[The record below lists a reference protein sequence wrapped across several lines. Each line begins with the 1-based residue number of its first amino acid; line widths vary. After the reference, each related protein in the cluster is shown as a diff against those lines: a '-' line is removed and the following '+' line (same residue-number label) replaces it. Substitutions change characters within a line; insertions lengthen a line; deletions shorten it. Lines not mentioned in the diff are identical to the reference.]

1 MKLSSY
7 LKDHLLSI
15 SMYLLAI
22 LFVGFSLWAL
32 KTNNY
37 LITQITFV
45 LLSSGLIIILFEF
58 HRTNKFFKQV
68 NRNLNGL
75 DKKYL
80 VQELINIPDYYAGKM
95 LYDYLVEIN
104 KSMLDH
110 VNLYKHSM
118 EGFKEYIELWVHE
131 IKIPLASVRLIIEND
146 SNLQIRAIEAE
157 IKRVENYVEQVLFY
171 ARNENV
177 EKDYLIRL
185 SSLDKI
191 IKNVVKDNRKE
202 FIYKKINLKY
212 DPIDIEVYTDMKWLE
227 FILNQIIANSIKYSK
242 EDAYVHIDVKEEKN
256 KVILVIED
264 NGIGIKKHDI
274 NRVFDKGFT
283 GENGRHIY
291 NSTGMGLYLCKSLCE
306 KLHHH
311 IYIESINEQGVKV
324 FIEFPKSSMTDF
336 IRN

>member
-1 MKLSSY
+1 MKLTNY

-15 SMYLLAI
+15 IIYLLTT
-22 LFVGFSLWAL
+22 LFVGFSLWCL
-32 KTNNY
+32 KTNTY
-37 LITQITFV
+37 LITQII
-45 LLSSGLIIILFEF
+45 LLLISSGIIIIFFEF
-58 HRTNKFFKQV
+58 QRTNKFFKQV
-68 NRNLNGL
+68 NNNLKGL

-80 VQELINIPDYYAGKM
+80 VQELIDIPDFYEGQILFDLFA
-95 LYDYLVEIN
+95 DIN

-110 VNLYKHSM
+110 VNLYKHTM

-131 IKIPLASVRLIIEND
+131 IKIPLASTRLIIENE
-146 SNLQIRAIEAE
+146 SNLNTRAIEAE

-177 EKDYLIRL
+177 EKDYLIRM
-185 SSLDKI
+185 SNLDRI
-191 IKNVVKDNRKE
+191 IKNVVKENRKE

-212 DPIDIEVYTDMKWLE
+212 DSINIEVYTDMKWLE

-242 EDAYVHIDVKEEKN
+242 EDAYINIYVQEEKN
-256 KVILVIED
+256 KVILIIED
-264 NGIGIKKHDI
+264 NGIGIKPQDI

-306 KLHHH
+306 KLHHQ
-311 IYIESINEQGVKV
+311 IYIDSINEQGVKV
-324 FIEFPKSSMTDF
+324 YIEFPKSSMTDF
-336 IRN
+336 IKN